1 MWKCY
6 SRHFRKYC
14 VVLVDVVLVVVVAAA
29 VVLVVVLTALDL
41 KIGHIFREHPLF
53 VNPINELRRKYM
65 QLCLFLFTSVNRY
78 VYLKM

>member
-14 VVLVDVVLVVVVAAA
+14 VVLLDVVLVVAAG
-29 VVLVVVLTALDL
+29 VVVLTALDL
-41 KIGHIFREHPLF
+41 KIGHVFKEQLLF

-65 QLCLFLFTSVNRY
+65 QFCLFLFYFR
-78 VYLKM
+78 K